1 MQQVTVESCVGE
13 KLCSSASQVVVC
25 DEKGRALGFFVPIA
39 DRPEAGGLQLEPLLS
54 IEETEKLRENRTGK
68 PLEEILT
75 RLGY

>member
-1 MQQVTVESCVGE
+1 MQQITVESCIVD
-13 KLCSSASQVVVC
+13 KLCETAGQVVVC
-25 DEKGRALGFFVPIA
+25 DEQGRALGFFVPISN
-39 DRPEAGGLQLEPLLS
+39 RPGVKDLQLEPLLS